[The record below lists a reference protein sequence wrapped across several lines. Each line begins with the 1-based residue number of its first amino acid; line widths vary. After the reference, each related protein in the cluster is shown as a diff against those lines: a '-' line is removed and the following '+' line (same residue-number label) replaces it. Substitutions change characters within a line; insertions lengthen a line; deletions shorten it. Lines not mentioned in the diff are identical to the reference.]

1 MGLAR
6 AIAGRIVG
14 LDMPLP
20 DRDMDRKAAVPTPT
34 VGEDVVELA
43 AEGLMGMEMG
53 NLGLDRLFGDEGWE
67 ESRRCD
73 KEGET
78 ARLFDA
84 F

>member
-1 MGLAR
+1 M
-6 AIAGRIVG
+6 AGRKVG

-20 DRDMDRKAAVPTPT
+20 DRDIDRKAAVPTPT

-43 AEGLMGMEMG
+43 ADADIMGMEMG
-53 NLGLDRLFGDEGWE
+53 SLGLDRLFGDEGW